1 MSLNFKEEAA
11 VDWLTLSLVM
21 NKILSQQTPFQ
32 EFQQQ
37 LQNFQFFSFLCSAV
51 QAPAL
56 EEDLLPME
64 MFHWNFMVRKYK
76 D

>member
-1 MSLNFKEEAA
+1 MCLNFKQEAA
-11 VDWLTLSLVM
+11 VDWFTLPLVM
-21 NKILSQQTPFQ
+21 KKILSQQTPFQ

-37 LQNFQFFSFLCSAV
+37 LQNFQYFSFPCPAV
-51 QAPAL
+51 QAPSL

-64 MFHWNFMVRKYK
+64 MFPWKFMVIKHK